1 MWYVDDKKSVT
12 NGSKSS
18 KIFNQGFEKSILR
31 VIVTRGKK
39 HTFFGMNINITEGKK
54 LRHI

>member
-39 HTFFGMNINITEGKK
+39 HTFFGMNINISEGKR
-54 LRHI
+54 LR